1 MLLEILS
8 CINGWVE
15 RCLGEYVGKSV
26 SVCVFKSYDSG
37 KYKPRPC
44 LIKMETWKKSYL
56 NFSYHCLLVEDDFCH
71 GIPEVGMS
79 WKNPWFSLLM
89 SLDTNKDSQQ
99 CIFSKKNPVLSY

>member
-1 MLLEILS
+1 MPDQ
-8 CINGWVE
+8 NGN
-15 RCLGEYVGKSV
+15 
-26 SVCVFKSYDSG
+26 
-37 KYKPRPC
+37 
-44 LIKMETWKKSYL
+44 MKKQSYL